1 MVYTEERTIYCS
13 GPNWDGDGSKESSK
27 CPFDDSMKT
36 TSKRYKCSHCVSKAS
51 PSGIHAGPN
60 GIKKMD
66 PANVL
71 ETEVPVQKAR
81 EKTPPPN
88 PRRQSQV
95 DSPVDLKKVLRP
107 EENPTDAEQVSDAE
121 TAKQM
126 SEAVNVVDSQGVHQV
141 DPDPVETPKK
151 KPIKGV
157 KRKSKKRRF

>member
-1 MVYTEERTIYCS
+1 MVSTEERTIYCS

-88 PRRQSQV
+88 PRR
-95 DSPVDLKKVLRP
+95 PVDLKKVLRP